1 MEARRRKAAE
11 MILQSEIVTA
21 SLEDDEAE
29 VLLSWHLGW
38 LKVMLSPAEM
48 WETRKHLSISP
59 QVWVKFAA

>member
-1 MEARRRKAAE
+1 